1 MRSEMISTKKVI
13 NYKVADVFDLY
24 NIDINL
30 SSSDFQMRLEM
41 SNTSSNRFLEADRLW
56 SHIYRQF
63 FMEPSLPKKRDAS
76 KNHFW
81 PSVIHAA
88 ITIDHSIKE
97 RRDLLPSF
105 FTSHSV
111 HMPLLVPYVKWTQGP
126 YSYNL
131 GQCVLDIMNVRSPI
145 PRHIKHGV
153 RFQYVCLSLSHM

>member
-1 MRSEMISTKKVI
+1 
-13 NYKVADVFDLY
+13 
-24 NIDINL
+24 
-30 SSSDFQMRLEM
+30 MRLEM
-41 SNTSSNRFLEADRLW
+41 SNTSSNRFLEPVRLW
-56 SHIYRQF
+56 SHIYWQF
-63 FMEPSLPKKRDAS
+63 FLWNHLCPKRGMPL

-126 YSYNL
+126 YSYKL
-131 GQCVLDIMNVRSPI
+131 GQCVLNIVNVRSPI